1 MKLKRAGI
9 ITKIIVLA
17 LIVYAGISLV
27 TLRAQVTEI
36 RAEKADLEAQVAE
49 MTQTN
54 AELQYELAHSED
66 ADTIEDI
73 ARNKLGLVMPGEK
86 IFYDISN

>member
-9 ITKIIVLA
+9 ITKIIILA

-27 TLRAQVTEI
+27 TLRTQVAETRAQ
-36 RAEKADLEAQVAE
+36 KADLQAQVAE
-49 MTQTN
+49 MTQAN
-54 AELQYELAHSED
+54 AALQYEIEHSGD
-66 ADTIEDI
+66 ASTIEDI
-73 ARNKLGLVMPGEK
+73 ARNKLGLVKPGEK

>member
-9 ITKIIVLA
+9 ITKIVILA

-27 TLRAQVTEI
+27 TLRTRVAEV
-36 RAEKADLEAQVAE
+36 RAEKAELQTRVAE
-49 MTQTN
+49 MTQAN
-54 AELQYELAHSED
+54 AELQYEIEHSGD
-66 ADTIEDI
+66 ASTIEDI
-73 ARNKLGLVMPGEK
+73 ARNKLGLVKPGEK